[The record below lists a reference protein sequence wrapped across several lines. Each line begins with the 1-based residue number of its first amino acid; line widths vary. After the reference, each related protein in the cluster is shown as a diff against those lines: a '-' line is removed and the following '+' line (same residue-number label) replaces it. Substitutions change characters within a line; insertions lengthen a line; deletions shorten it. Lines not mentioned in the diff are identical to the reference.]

1 MASGTPE
8 APARRSAPA
17 VRLGLTGGIG
27 SGKSTVA
34 RLLQQHGAA
43 LIDADAVSRAATAA
57 GGSAIEALRAEFG
70 PDFITPDGAL
80 DRDRMRAH
88 VFAHPAAR
96 QSLEAIV
103 HPIVRA
109 DMERQYQA
117 ANSDCVVFDIPL
129 LVESPGWR
137 ERLDTVWVVDASPET
152 QVQRVMQRNG
162 WPRAQV
168 EAVLAA
174 QASRAQRLAVADTVI
189 DNDRVTLEAL
199 ADTVASAYAELRRR
213 FGL

>member
-1 MASGTPE
+1 MTAAKPATLGAPPRTPL
-8 APARRSAPA
+8 
-17 VRLGLTGGIG
+17 RLGLTGGIG

-34 RLLQQHGAA
+34 RLLQDQGAA
-43 LIDADAVSRAATAA
+43 LIDADAISRAATAA
-57 GGSAIEALRAEFG
+57 GGSAIDALRAEFG
-70 PDFITPDGAL
+70 SDFITAEGAL

-96 QSLEAIV
+96 QTLEAVI

-109 DMERQYQA
+109 DIERQYQA
-117 ANSDCVVFDIPL
+117 ARSDCVVFDIPL

-137 ERLDTVWVVDASPET
+137 ERLDTVWVVDASPDT
-152 QVQRVMQRNG
+152 QIQRVMQRNG
-162 WPRAQV
+162 WSRTQV

-189 DNDRVTLEAL
+189 DNDQVSLDALSRAVTH
-199 ADTVASAYAELRRR
+199 AYAELRHR